1 MALTK
6 ISTDGVKDDAVN
18 ADKLANAINTE
29 RTANTAKALTALS
42 ASNLTS
48 GTVPDA
54 RFPATLPAASA
65 ANLTSVPAANLT
77 GTLPAIN
84 GANLTGIVG
93 GLAMADQWRWTTEF
107 TQTNTSNTFST
118 TNSWERPDSKAG
130 IGSNPLGTGMTQS
143 SGIFT
148 FPSTGY
154 YWILFNTSCKVPNDS
169 CEVFTYV
176 RATENNNNYDTVARS
191 LDTIQNQCT
200 PNFTTSSVQYLA
212 RVTDVSNYK
221 VGFRADNS
229 GLSVTWLGASD
240 ENRIVATFLKVGD
253 I

>member
-1 MALTK
+1 MSTIKTNQLAHTANGAATYTLPQ
-6 ISTDGVKDDAVN
+6 TDGSAGQVLKTDGSGN
-18 ADKLANAINTE
+18 
-29 RTANTAKALTALS
+29 LS
-42 ASNLTS
+42 WVSQPT
-48 GTVPDA
+48 
-54 RFPATLPAASA
+54 
-65 ANLTSVPAANLT
+65 
-77 GTLPAIN
+77 
-84 GANLTGIVG
+84 G

-118 TNSWERPDSKAG
+118 TSSWERPDSKAG

>member
-1 MALTK
+1 MSSIKLKHSGGNAVSLHPPTSAPSASDVQFK
-6 ISTDGVKDDAVN
+6 LPTADGTSGQVLQTDGSGN
-18 ADKLANAINTE
+18 
-29 RTANTAKALTALS
+29 LS
-42 ASNLTS
+42 WVSQPT
-48 GTVPDA
+48 
-54 RFPATLPAASA
+54 
-65 ANLTSVPAANLT
+65 
-77 GTLPAIN
+77 
-84 GANLTGIVG
+84 G
-93 GLAMADQWRWTTEF
+93 GLGMADQWRWTTEF

-118 TNSWERPDSKAG
+118 TNNWERPDSKAG

-169 CEVFTYV
+169 CEVFTYI

-229 GLSVTWLGASD
+229 GLSVTWMGASD

>member
-1 MALTK
+1 MSTIKTNQLAHTANGAATYTLPQ
-6 ISTDGVKDDAVN
+6 TDGSAGQVLKTDGSGN
-18 ADKLANAINTE
+18 
-29 RTANTAKALTALS
+29 LS
-42 ASNLTS
+42 WVSQPT
-48 GTVPDA
+48 
-54 RFPATLPAASA
+54 
-65 ANLTSVPAANLT
+65 
-77 GTLPAIN
+77 
-84 GANLTGIVG
+84 G

-118 TNSWERPDSKAG
+118 TSSWERPDSKAG

-212 RVTDVSNYK
+212 RITDVSNYK